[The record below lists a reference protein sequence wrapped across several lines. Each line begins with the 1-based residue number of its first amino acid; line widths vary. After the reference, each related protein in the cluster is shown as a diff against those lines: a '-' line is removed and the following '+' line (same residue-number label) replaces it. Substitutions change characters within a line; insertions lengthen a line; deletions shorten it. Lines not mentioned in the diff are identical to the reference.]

1 MATDSETRDDDG
13 TDRDAVPESG
23 ADGSVGSPAD
33 PTSTLSRRDVMQ
45 RLSGY
50 STAVLGL
57 VGSNAAL
64 KSLTGCSSSDGIPE
78 GEYDPCETDSDCF
91 GVMECDDG
99 ECRVPED
106 YEAPSSEGDDEGP
119 SSSYSD
125 TSEYTPY
132 SNYTPYSDYTPYS
145 NYTPYSDSYRN
156 YVDGFFSNFG
166 I

>member
-1 MATDSETRDDDG
+1 MMATDSEETDGNERDDG
-13 TDRDAVPESG
+13 KST
-23 ADGSVGSPAD
+23 PA
-33 PTSTLSRRDVMQ
+33 PSAEEPSTLSRRDVMQ

-50 STAVLGL
+50 SAAVLGL
-57 VGSNAAL
+57 VGSNTAL
-64 KSLTGCSSSDGIPE
+64 MSLAGCSSSDGIPE
-78 GEYDPCETDSDCF
+78 GEFDPCETDSDCF

-99 ECRVPED
+99 VCRVPEG
-106 YEAPSSEGDDEGP
+106 YVAPSGDGDDEGP
-119 SSSYSD
+119 SPSGSDSEPD